1 MTAACS
7 GDTIL
12 KSGCTMCRTEVSVVF
27 AEQVVNLLTVKV
39 SNVINPS
46 NHLVRVH
53 LLYYFM
59 LWCMLLFVADAVA
72 CWRRYIHCVRGDRT
86 GNEMIESAY

>member
-59 LWCMLLFVADAVA
+59 VNVTGVCYCLLQTLLPAGEDTFTVSEVIVQA
-72 CWRRYIHCVRGDRT
+72 T
-86 GNEMIESAY
+86 K